1 MYLARR
7 RIVTTLRPV
16 SRSAMRSGNGMRR
29 LGRRCSTLVGTRPSI
44 FMASPRQTVSTSG
57 SSGMGSSGCWWAGM
71 EEWNQREIGQ
81 AAPHYICP
89 HTLKN
94 IQQLGSAAESLVQV
108 PGGVGWIVTI
118 RMRQV
123 IPRAAEGDPGLFR
136 VYQGTLL
143 HGGKHIH
150 HRGRHLV

>member
-1 MYLARR
+1 
-7 RIVTTLRPV
+7 
-16 SRSAMRSGNGMRR
+16 
-29 LGRRCSTLVGTRPSI
+29 
-44 FMASPRQTVSTSG
+44 MASSG
-57 SSGMGSSGCWWAGM
+57 RWWAGI
-71 EEWNQREIGQ
+71 EEWNQREISQ
-81 AAPHYICP
+81 ATPHHVCP

-94 IQQLGSAAESLVQV
+94 IQQLGSAAEGLIQV

-136 VYQGTLL
+136 VDQGTLL

-150 HRGRHLV
+150 HRGGHLIHIQDKNAAEQLGANEILKQRKPVDEGVDTDLPVRVTSDGYHFIRGYRG